1 VTRRESPRFEEPQ
14 TPALLRLVQTIFI
27 AIFAYFTAAFL
38 FFFLLQLSRMPS
50 GPHWDSTLQE
60 PLLFVLLIVTVGLC
74 LVPYFQRDW
83 GPGIRTFSIIVAVF
97 LIAYAVFR
105 DSGVID
111 LDYPLRMINRNVFNP
126 FRKAIGL

>member
-1 VTRRESPRFEEPQ
+1 VTRRIPPVVGEPQ
-14 TPALLRLVQTIFI
+14 TPAILRLFQ
-27 AIFAYFTAAFL
+27 AIVVAVLAYFTAAFL
-38 FFFLLQLSRMPS
+38 FFMLQAMSRIPT
-50 GPHWDSTLQE
+50 GPYWDSNLQE

-83 GPGIRTFSIIVAVF
+83 NPYVRMFSIILAVF

-111 LDYPLRMINRNVFNP
+111 LDYPLRLINRNVFNP
-126 FRKAIGL
+126 FRKAIGF